1 MSSDDFDELAAL
13 ESHLSAMLARRNQL
27 DLLIAN
33 VETIRAAK
41 GEMIMRTWKIEG
53 FKRSW
58 WMKMSRSMAGR

>member
-33 VETIRAAK
+33 VEKPLGQQKER
-41 GEMIMRTWKIEG
+41 
-53 FKRSW
+53 
-58 WMKMSRSMAGR
+58 